1 MKYSGQNVRMWL
13 AAAALVLASALP
25 AGGQSFYQPQGA
37 APPPKATILQQV
49 SFEQRLNHQVP
60 LDLAF
65 RDEQGRAVTLGQYFG
80 KRPVILTLA
89 YYRCPMLC
97 PQVLYG
103 LAGVLRVID
112 FQPGRD
118 FEVLTVSFDPTDTPQ
133 IAATE
138 KQSVLARYP
147 RPGAEQGWHFL
158 TGDPA
163 AITALAKAAGF
174 GYAYIP
180 QTGQYAHATGIM
192 VLTPEGKLS
201 QYFYGVDYP
210 ARDVRLA
217 LVQSSQNKIGTV
229 VDQILLY
236 CCRYD
241 PVTGRYSA
249 LTMRLLRVGGLL
261 TLLLL
266 GTFIGLMIRAD
277 RKRTA
282 RAEAG
287 RGGESR

>member
-1 MKYSGQNVRMWL
+1 MKSGKHNARVGL
-13 AAAALVLASALP
+13 AAAALLLAAVLP
-25 AGGQSFYQPQGA
+25 AGGQSFYQPQPA
-37 APPPKATILQQV
+37 APAPKANVLQQV
-49 SFEQRLNHQVP
+49 TFQQRLNQQVP
-60 LDLAF
+60 LDLRF

-103 LAGVLRVID
+103 LAGVLRVLD

-118 FEVLTVSFDPTDTPQ
+118 FEVVTVSIDPKDTAQ
-133 IAATE
+133 TAAAE
-138 KQSVLARYP
+138 KESVLARYQ

-158 TGDPA
+158 TGEPA
-163 AITALAKAAGF
+163 AVAALAKAVGF
-174 GYAYIP
+174 GYAYVP
-180 QTGQYAHATGIM
+180 ESGQYAHASGIM
-192 VLTPEGKLS
+192 VLTPEGKLA

-229 VDQILLY
+229 VDQVLLY
-236 CCRYD
+236 CYHYD
-241 PVTGRYSA
+241 PNTGRYGA
-249 LTMRLLRVGGLL
+249 LTMRLLRVGALL

-266 GTFIGLMIRAD
+266 GTFIGLMIRAEH
-277 RKRTA
+277 R
-282 RAEAG
+282 RAPALKSWEGG
-287 RGGESR
+287 RH

>member
-1 MKYSGQNVRMWL
+1 MKSGGHNARRRLGTL
-13 AAAALVLASALP
+13 ALLLAALP
-25 AGGQSFYQPQGA
+25 AAGQSFYQPQPA
-37 APPPKATILQQV
+37 APAPKANVLQQIT
-49 SFEQRLNHQVP
+49 FEQRLNQQVP

-103 LAGVLRVID
+103 LAGVLRVLD

-118 FEVLTVSFDPTDTPQ
+118 FEVVTVSFDPKDTPQ
-133 IAATE
+133 TAAAE

-147 RPGAEQGWHFL
+147 RPGAERSWHFL
-158 TGDPA
+158 SGDPA
-163 AITALAKAAGF
+163 AIAALTKAVGF

-180 QTGQYAHATGIM
+180 QTGQYAHASGIM
-192 VLTPEGKLS
+192 VLTPEGKLA

-217 LVQSSQNKIGTV
+217 LVQSSQNKIGTLA
-229 VDQILLY
+229 DQVLLY
-236 CCRYD
+236 CYHYD
-241 PVTGRYSA
+241 PNTGRYGA

-266 GTFIGLMIRAD
+266 GTFIGLMIRGEHKRAALAPPRQGGD
-277 RKRTA
+277 R
-282 RAEAG
+282 
-287 RGGESR
+287 

>member
-1 MKYSGQNVRMWL
+1 MKSGGHKTRVWL
-13 AAAALVLASALP
+13 AAAVLLAVALP

-37 APPPKATILQQV
+37 APAPKASVLQQV
-49 SFEQRLNHQVP
+49 TFEQRLNQQVP
-60 LDLAF
+60 LDLTF
-65 RDEQGRAVTLGQYFG
+65 RDEQGRTVTLGQYFG
-80 KRPVILTLA
+80 KRPVILVLA

-118 FEVLTVSFDPTDTPQ
+118 FEVLTVSFDPKDTPQ
-133 IAATE
+133 TAAAE
-138 KQSVLARYP
+138 KESVLARYQ

-158 TGDPA
+158 TGDPL

-180 QTGQYAHATGIM
+180 QSGQYAHASGIM
-192 VLTPEGKLS
+192 VLTPQGKLA

-229 VDQILLY
+229 VDQVLLY
-236 CCRYD
+236 CYHYD
-241 PVTGRYSA
+241 PNTGRYGA

-266 GTFIGLMIRAD
+266 GTFIGLMVRAEH
-277 RKRTA
+277 KRAA

>member
-1 MKYSGQNVRMWL
+1 MKSGGQRSRICL
-13 AAAALVLASALP
+13 AAALAVAAALP
-25 AGGQSFYQPQGA
+25 ASGQSFYQPQAA
-37 APPPKATILQQV
+37 APAPKANVLQQIT
-49 SFEQRLNHQVP
+49 FEQRLNQQVP

-65 RDEQGRAVTLGQYFG
+65 RDEAGRAVTLRQYFG

-103 LAGVLRVID
+103 LAGVLRVLD

-118 FEVLTVSFDPTDTPQ
+118 FEVVTVSFDPQDTPQ
-133 IAATE
+133 TAAAE
-138 KQSVLARYP
+138 KQRVLARYP

-180 QTGQYAHATGIM
+180 QTGQYAHASGIM
-192 VLTPEGKLS
+192 VLTPEGKFA

-217 LVQSSQNKIGTV
+217 LVESSQHRIGTL
-229 VDQILLY
+229 VDQVLLY
-236 CCRYD
+236 CYHYD
-241 PVTGRYSA
+241 PNTGRYGA
-249 LTMRLLRVGGLL
+249 LVVRLLRVGALL

-266 GTFIGLMIRAD
+266 GTFIGLMV
-277 RKRTA
+277 
-282 RAEAG
+282 RAEHKRAAMSSAPREGG
-287 RGGESR
+287 R